1 VGTFLNALLGMP
13 YQCQLAHGW
22 TSLTLKISVVAVII
36 FIPAIFWV
44 VPRYGAVG
52 AAWMWVA
59 LEAGYVLIAIPLMHL
74 RLIPDEKW
82 RWYFADVLLPV
93 SGAIGVV
100 LLAQQ
105 LQPAS
110 YQDRSHWL
118 AFLLITGGL
127 ALVASIA
134 LADRIRPRLLSIMGR
149 SLHRQ
154 YS

>member
-1 VGTFLNALLGMP
+1 
-13 YQCQLAHGW
+13 
-22 TSLTLKISVVAVII
+22 
-36 FIPAIFWV
+36 
-44 VPRYGAVG
+44 
-52 AAWMWVA
+52 
-59 LEAGYVLIAIPLMHL
+59 
-74 RLIPDEKW
+74 
-82 RWYFADVLLPV
+82 
-93 SGAIGVV
+93 V

-127 ALVASIA
+127 ALVASIV

-149 SLHRQ
+149 SFHRQ